1 MMTVFGGARRAC
13 DGVTRR
19 ELLRA
24 GGAGLLGLGLPG
36 VLAAEQVGSVI
47 PARARSVIFLF
58 LFGGPS
64 QLETFD
70 MKPGAPE
77 KIRGPYRPIAS
88 RTPGLRISEHLPK
101 LAEVS
106 DKFCVLR
113 TMTHTYNDHS
123 GAAHYI
129 QTGKRWHVPIGGGF
143 NPTQRDW
150 PSIGSAVEYV
160 DRHAPATGADGLP
173 GYFVLPNSLG
183 RIQEEGQYR
192 RPGEHAGWL
201 GRTYNPLTA
210 VVDKRTK
217 TDNPY
222 WRDCADEELTFAI
235 EGMEPPRDLR
245 LDRLQS
251 RASLL
256 DQFDSGRRKLDG
268 GGVNEFDGM
277 RRRAMALV
285 TSEKTRQA
293 LDLRREPARV
303 RDRYGRHLFGQSC
316 LLARRLVEAEVRFVT
331 VHYDCCDGYGWD
343 SHVHSDDVRD
353 HLLPTFDQAL
363 AALLTDL
370 DARGLLDETL
380 VVALGEMGRTP
391 LPTPRWGRGHWSTL
405 FPAVLAGAGIRGG
418 TLYGAS
424 DKDGA
429 FPIDHPTSPESLA
442 ATIYHALGID
452 PAMRLRDPEGREVSL
467 VEGGSPILDLFG

>member
-1 MMTVFGGARRAC
+1 MLNIPIGPIRRRCDGFTRRDMLQIGGVGALALPTLLRSQARADGPSNDVPAATAKSVILVYLGGGLSHHDSFDPKPDAPAEVKGKYGAIATKTPGVRFGELMPKMAAISDKFSLVRSGTHGNDHHETATNWVLSGRFGSAFGDYPAIGSVVSHELGYRGPMPPYFAVPKNPSFTWELGRSAFLGGRCESFKAGDPNDPNFRVQDLTSLNVQVDRRQTLRQSVDNLARQAESDDGLKTLDEFQKRAMDLVLSPEARRAF
-13 DGVTRR
+13 DIQR
-19 ELLRA
+19 E
-24 GGAGLLGLGLPG
+24 
-36 VLAAEQVGSVI
+36 
-47 PARARSVIFLF
+47 
-58 LFGGPS
+58 
-64 QLETFD
+64 D
-70 MKPGAPE
+70 
-77 KIRGPYRPIAS
+77 
-88 RTPGLRISEHLPK
+88 
-101 LAEVS
+101 
-106 DKFCVLR
+106 
-113 TMTHTYNDHS
+113 
-123 GAAHYI
+123 
-129 QTGKRWHVPIGGGF
+129 
-143 NPTQRDW
+143 
-150 PSIGSAVEYV
+150 
-160 DRHAPATGADGLP
+160 
-173 GYFVLPNSLG
+173 
-183 RIQEEGQYR
+183 
-192 RPGEHAGWL
+192 
-201 GRTYNPLTA
+201 
-210 VVDKRTK
+210 
-217 TDNPY
+217 
-222 WRDCADEELTFAI
+222 
-235 EGMEPPRDLR
+235 PRL
-245 LDRLQS
+245 
-251 RASLL
+251 
-256 DQFDSGRRKLDG
+256 
-268 GGVNEFDGM
+268 
-277 RRRAMALV
+277 
-285 TSEKTRQA
+285 
-293 LDLRREPARV
+293 
-303 RDRYGRHLFGQSC
+303 RDRYGRSTTGQSC